1 MKGRSGGACGAWQG
15 GAREIGKKKGC
26 FTLNTS
32 HVSTFTCAPKIA
44 GRVVRLARL
53 EQANDNSRIRLG
65 GGN

>member
-1 MKGRSGGACGAWQG
+1 MERGREERGGLG
-15 GAREIGKKKGC
+15 GKKGC

-53 EQANDNSRIRLG
+53 EQANDNRRSRSEDE
-65 GGN
+65 N